1 MIITNILGLLL
12 IALIV
17 WWFWLY
23 KPEAVASDGAQIII
37 KVADGIYEPAQIS
50 LPAGVQTSI
59 GFLRTDE
66 SPCSAVVVFPDLDIS
81 EDLPVGTLKEVLI
94 PELESGEYPFT
105 CQMQMYRG
113 NLVVR
118 DS

>member
-94 PELESGEYPFT
+94 PELEAGEYPFT